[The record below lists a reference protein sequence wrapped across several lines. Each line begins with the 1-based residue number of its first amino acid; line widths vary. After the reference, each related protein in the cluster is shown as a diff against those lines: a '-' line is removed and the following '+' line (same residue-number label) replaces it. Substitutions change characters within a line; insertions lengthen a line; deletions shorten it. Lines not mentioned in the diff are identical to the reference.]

1 VHLFSKKEVYFKK
14 CPAPGKTKQALLD
27 ALIIFIA
34 SFCGYDATSLPSVS
48 IHKSQSNKAS

>member
-1 VHLFSKKEVYFKK
+1 VHLLSKTEVYLEK
-14 CPAPGKTKQALLD
+14 CPAPGETKKALLN